1 MTNLLLDLELE
12 ELSLVDRPANAQAT
26 VSLFKRDNS
35 EEDIEKMTDEEKIK
49 AYMEKNSC
57 SRAEAMKALG
67 MKDEGMEKADKL
79 TTENERLRK
88 FLIDNGYTIGADKIE
103 KKQDEDFIEFEG
115 QKIVKSDDRYE
126 LVKRLHEVELEKQE
140 QALAKRAEEKL
151 PNLKSEVAVTLLK
164 TADSL
169 DDDKEFMEFLN
180 SLDALFGKQFE
191 EAGSSDAEGEMKTA
205 TEKMDELVTKY
216 LTDNGLSKRDRA
228 KAYAEV
234 SKTDTGKELLKQV
247 YKGE

>member
-12 ELSLVDRPANAQAT
+12 ELSLVDRPANAQAM

-35 EEDIEKMTDEEKIK
+35 EEDIEKMTDDEKIK
-49 AYMEKNSC
+49 AYMDKNSC

-67 MKDEGMEKADKL
+67 MTDEDMEKADKL
-79 TTENERLRK
+79 KVENERLRK
-88 FLIDNGYTIGADKIE
+88 FLIDNGYVITAESIE
-103 KKQDEDFIEFEG
+103 KKQDEEYIEFEG

-126 LVKRLHEVELEKQE
+126 LVKRLQEVEIEKQE

-151 PNLKSEVAVTLLK
+151 PNLKSEVAITLLK

-191 EAGSSDAEGEMKTA
+191 EAGSSDVDGEMKTA
-205 TEKMDELVTKY
+205 TEKMDELVSKY
-216 LTDNGLSKRDRA
+216 IEDNGLTKRDRA

-234 SKTDTGKELLKQV
+234 SKTDTGKEILKQI

>member
-12 ELSLVDRPANAQAT
+12 ELSLVDRPANAQAM

-35 EEDIEKMTDEEKIK
+35 EEDTEKMTDDEKIK
-49 AYMEKNSC
+49 AYMDKNSC
-57 SRAEAMKALG
+57 SRADAMKALG
-67 MKDEGMEKADKL
+67 MEDEAMEKADKL
-79 TTENERLRK
+79 KTENERLRK
-88 FLIDNGYTIGADKIE
+88 FLIESGYTIGADKIE
-103 KKQDEDFIEFEG
+103 KKEDEEYIEFEG
-115 QKIVKSDDRYE
+115 QKIAKSDDRYD
-126 LVKRLHEVELEKQE
+126 LVKRLQEVEVEKQE

-169 DDDKEFMEFLN
+169 DEDKEFMEFLN

-191 EAGSSDAEGEMKTA
+191 EAGSSDADGEMKTA

-216 LTDNGLSKRDRA
+216 ITDNGLSKRDRA
-228 KAYAEV
+228 MAYAEV